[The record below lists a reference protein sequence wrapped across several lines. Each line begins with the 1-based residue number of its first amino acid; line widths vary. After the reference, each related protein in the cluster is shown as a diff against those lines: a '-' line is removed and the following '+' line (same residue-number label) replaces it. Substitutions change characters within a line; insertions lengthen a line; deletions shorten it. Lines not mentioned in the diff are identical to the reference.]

1 MGALFGECVLNRESH
16 YIRRWRLTNTSDTI
30 VILSLTHQTNFR
42 LFETI
47 FLEDLLLLRQA
58 IQYPS
63 IFLNINVH
71 VLIIYYLCIELI
83 SYNTTMPVKYNHIF
97 LDVIV

>member
-30 VILSLTHQTNFR
+30 VILSLTHETKFR

-47 FLEDLLLLRQA
+47 FHRSNNVLYFIFVAHQNFLLGIKISLL
-58 IQYPS
+58 YP
-63 IFLNINVH
+63 FVQW
-71 VLIIYYLCIELI
+71 
-83 SYNTTMPVKYNHIF
+83 HI
-97 LDVIV
+97 LK

>member
-1 MGALFGECVLNRESH
+1 M
-16 YIRRWRLTNTSDTI
+16 I
-30 VILSLTHQTNFR
+30 FR

-58 IQYPS
+58 IQYPF
-63 IFLNINVH
+63 IFININVH
-71 VLIIYYLCIELI
+71 VLIIYYLYIKLM

-97 LDVIV
+97 FDVIV